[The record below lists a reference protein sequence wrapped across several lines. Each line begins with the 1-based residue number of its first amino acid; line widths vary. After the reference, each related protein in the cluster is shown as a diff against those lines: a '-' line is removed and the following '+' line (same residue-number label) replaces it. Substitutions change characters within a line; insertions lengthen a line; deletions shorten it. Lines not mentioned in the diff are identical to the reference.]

1 MRRGVQMSGRRFGI
15 VLGVVLA
22 AVSGCQST
30 DARALAAGPSLLELA
45 PPSGPVGTMVTVRGA
60 GFATTAN
67 TVRFGPGYVNDLPS
81 ADGRTIQFIVPEG
94 LDLCAP
100 GSPGPCAMAYPRVVP
115 GDYEIAIIT
124 RGVASN
130 RLTFTVTER

>member
-1 MRRGVQMSGRRFGI
+1 MIGRTFGI

-22 AVSGCQST
+22 AIAGCQST

-45 PPSGPVGTMVTVRGA
+45 PGSGPVGTRVTVRGA
-60 GFATTAN
+60 GFAAKEN
-67 TVRFGPGYVNDLPS
+67 TVTFGPGYVKDLPS
-81 ADGRTIQFIVPEG
+81 ADGRMIQFVVPEG

-115 GDYEIAIIT
+115 GNYDIT
-124 RGVASN
+124 VITGGLASN
-130 RLTFTVTER
+130 RLIFTVTER